1 MVSFLRWLRAVFLGA
16 LNGIARFAAAIL
28 IIVAVLVLIGLF
40 QGDGLPGNMVLA
52 LDLRQPIVDS
62 TPPTPFDLGRQVPTI
77 MDIVMALDEAGRDP
91 RVKGVIVT
99 LGGGHISIAQAE
111 EIDAAVKRFRAKGK
125 FVIAYSHGF
134 TETGLGDYLTASA
147 ADQIWMQPQSDFSPA
162 GTAVGEFFV
171 RGLLDKIQAQPQIV
185 KRADYKS
192 AADTFME
199 KDMTAPDREQLTAL
213 VQSAY
218 ESATAA
224 MAVARKMPKQTIVD
238 TLNASPQFSDDAKK
252 KGLVDTLGY
261 DDDAGNAALTRAGK
275 DAKFTQLLNYL
286 RAKERTARP
295 ASGPRIALIE
305 AAGEIVDGKSH
316 GPGIFGGDNVIAS
329 DDLSEAVRAAVRDPD
344 VKAIVL
350 RVDSPGGSVSASDQ
364 ILESLRRAQARG
376 KPVVVSM
383 AGLAASGGYYISC
396 KANRIVAEPGT
407 ITGSI
412 GVLTG
417 KVAIGKSLGLAGV
430 SVGEVAQGENA
441 LFDSSMQPFTQ
452 KQLDSLNAQVDAT
465 YNDFMRKVSVG
476 RKLPFEK
483 VQEIA
488 KGRVWSGAD
497 AKDRGLVDELGGLWQ
512 ATDDAKALAHL
523 AKDQPVVFRRFP
535 GRKGIFETMNEM
547 FGSSAVGFKAM
558 EGLIEIANLPPIR
571 AVVTALQAS
580 PQGSVELRAP
590 NLPQE

>member
-1 MVSFLRWLRAVFLGA
+1 
-16 LNGIARFAAAIL
+16 
-28 IIVAVLVLIGLF
+28 
-40 QGDGLPGNMVLA
+40 
-52 LDLRQPIVDS
+52 
-62 TPPTPFDLGRQVPTI
+62 
-77 MDIVMALDEAGRDP
+77 
-91 RVKGVIVT
+91 
-99 LGGGHISIAQAE
+99 
-111 EIDAAVKRFRAKGK
+111 
-125 FVIAYSHGF
+125 
-134 TETGLGDYLTASA
+134 
-147 ADQIWMQPQSDFSPA
+147 
-162 GTAVGEFFV
+162 
-171 RGLLDKIQAQPQIV
+171 QIV

-218 ESATAA
+218 DSATAA

-261 DDDAGNAALTRAGK
+261 DDDAGSAALARAGK

-295 ASGPRIALIE
+295 ASGPRIVLIE

-396 KANRIVAEPGT
+396 KADRIVAEPGT

-417 KVAIGKSLGLAGV
+417 KVAIGKTLGLAGV
-430 SVGEVAQGENA
+430 SVGEVAQGDNA

-452 KQLDSLNAQVDAT
+452 KQLDNLNAQVDAT

-476 RKLPFEK
+476 RKMPFEK

-523 AKDQPVVFRRFP
+523 PKDQQVVFRRFP

-571 AVVTALQAS
+571 AVVTAMQTA